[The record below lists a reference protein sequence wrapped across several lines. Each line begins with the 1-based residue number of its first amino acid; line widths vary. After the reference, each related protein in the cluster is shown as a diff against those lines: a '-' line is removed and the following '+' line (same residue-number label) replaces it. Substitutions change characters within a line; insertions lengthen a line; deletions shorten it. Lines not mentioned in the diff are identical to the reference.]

1 MKTNFLRDGYVALLW
16 IPNDVIK
23 LYCWFEN
30 KYTWFGMDFIQKLIF
45 IIAVLKINTSHEDN
59 AFKFN
64 AWLQSLVEQ

>member
-1 MKTNFLRDGYVALLW
+1 MKTNFLRDGYVALW

-30 KYTWFGMDFIQKLIF
+30 KYAWFGMDFIQKLIF
-45 IIAVLKINTSHEDN
+45 IIAVLKINTHGDN